1 MDLEREPPLPPL
13 PTVPRAA
20 VTPGSLL
27 SFFFSLF
34 FSSPFLMALGNF
46 GGWGW
51 GEARGGGGGEREKP
65 REGEEFLQ
73 LRSLIP
79 AARCQG
85 GPSQEHGMPSQTVLP
100 FSLFRPFKNI
110 RSILGEGGRKFP
122 SPRPARPHSQ
132 QKREREKK
140 IKIKKTTPKHPKA
153 RKPEKGKRS
162 GDAPGRL
169 RSPAGREG
177 VKGGRRT
184 GGGARALREPRQ
196 GPQELPNEHHATFPQ
211 SGRSPRLP
219 LAPGRPAGRSARGE
233 QLEPCLHSRSAEV
246 GEKAAFHL
254 AKNAPRRRGSSPSRP
269 PRLFSRLLPLRVS
282 PGRAL
287 SQGDFC
293 PPRHRFPAALPA
305 AQRGGA
311 RQAPFPL
318 GKTPGCPAAAGLTG
332 ACAEPRRAAVHS

>member
-1 MDLEREPPLPPL
+1 MLSDGSGEGASSSTSPHR
-13 PTVPRAA
+13 PTGR
-20 VTPGSLL
+20 SYSRLL
-27 SFFFSLF
+27 IVFFLFSLF
-34 FSSPFLMALGNF
+34 FFPLPNGLRKFWGVGV
-46 GGWGW
+46 GGSK
-51 GEARGGGGGEREKP
+51 RRGGGEREKP

-85 GPSQEHGMPSQTVLP
+85 GPSQEHGMPSQTLLP

-293 PPRHRFPAALPA
+293 PP
-305 AQRGGA
+305 
-311 RQAPFPL
+311 QAPLPSRA
-318 GKTPGCPAAAGLTG
+318 PRSPARRGPAGSIPSG
-332 ACAEPRRAAVHS
+332 

>member
-1 MDLEREPPLPPL
+1 
-13 PTVPRAA
+13 
-20 VTPGSLL
+20 
-27 SFFFSLF
+27 
-34 FSSPFLMALGNF
+34 MALGNF

-51 GEARGGGGGEREKP
+51 GEARGGGGEREKP

-79 AARCQG
+79 AERCQG
-85 GPSQEHGMPSQTVLP
+85 GPSQEHGMPSQTLLP

-122 SPRPARPHSQ
+122 SPRPAPPHSQ
-132 QKREREKK
+132 QKTEREKK
-140 IKIKKTTPKHPKA
+140 IKIKKQPPNTQRPENPKRGSA
-153 RKPEKGKRS
+153 RATLLADCGVPRG
-162 GDAPGRL
+162 
-169 RSPAGREG
+169 GRERG
-177 VKGGRRT
+177 KGGRRT

-254 AKNAPRRRGSSPSRP
+254 AKNAPRRCGSSPSRP
-269 PRLFSRLLPLRVS
+269 PRLFSRLPPLRVS

-311 RQAPFPL
+311 
-318 GKTPGCPAAAGLTG
+318 PAGSIPSG
-332 ACAEPRRAAVHS
+332 